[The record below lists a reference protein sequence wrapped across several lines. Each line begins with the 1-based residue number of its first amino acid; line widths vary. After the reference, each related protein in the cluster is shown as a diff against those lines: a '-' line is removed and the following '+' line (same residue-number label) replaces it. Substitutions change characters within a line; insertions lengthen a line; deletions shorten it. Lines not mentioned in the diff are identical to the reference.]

1 MKNIVLNIP
10 HSSINGVFDKNFGG
24 WQCNPYFM
32 DDCLK
37 KWTDWYTD
45 MLFNPL
51 SRKENVETIVF
62 PYSRFVCDV
71 ERLKND
77 PLENIGQ
84 GIIYTEF
91 DGYKRNLTEEQKK
104 NIMKLWE
111 KHQTNLQSAIKD
123 ENTVLIDCH
132 SFPSNLASN
141 DICIG
146 YNDDWSYNK
155 EIIDGIIKI
164 FEKEGY
170 SVEKNIPYSNSI
182 TPEKDF
188 PYNSVMIEVNKRI
201 YMNENL
207 MILEKNARQWMRWSG
222 TLEKIYNFL
231 QNV

>member
-1 MKNIVLNIP
+1 MRNIVLNIP
-10 HSSINGVFDKNFGG
+10 HSSINGVFDKNFGE
-24 WQCNPYFM
+24 WQCNPYFI

-84 GIIYTEF
+84 GIIYAEF

-104 NIMKLWE
+104 NIMKLWVE
-111 KHQTNLQSAIKD
+111 HQTNLQTAIKD
-123 ENTVLIDCH
+123 KNTVLIDCH
-132 SFPSNLASN
+132 SFPSYLANN

-146 YNDDWSYNK
+146 YNEDWSYNK
-155 EIIDGIIKI
+155 KLVDGIVKI
-164 FEKEGY
+164 FKKQGY
-170 SVEKNIPYSNSI
+170 SVEENIPYSNSI
-182 TPEKDF
+182 APEKNF
-188 PYNSVMIEVNKRI
+188 SYCSVMIEVNKRI
-201 YMNENL
+201 YINENL
-207 MILEKNARQWMRWSG
+207 MVLEKNARQWMRWSG
-222 TLEKIYNFL
+222 TLEKIYDFIQNF
-231 QNV
+231 

>member
-1 MKNIVLNIP
+1 MRNIVLNIP
-10 HSSINGVFDKNFGG
+10 HSSINGVYDKNFGK

-71 ERLKND
+71 EKLKND

-104 NIMKLWE
+104 NIMELWE
-111 KHQTNLQSAIKD
+111 EHQANLQTAIKD

-132 SFPSNLASN
+132 SFPSYLANN

-146 YNDDWSYNK
+146 YNEDWSYNK
-155 EIIDGIIKI
+155 KLVDGIVKK
-164 FEKEGY
+164 FKKQGY
-170 SVEKNIPYSNSI
+170 SVEENIPYSNSI
-182 TPEKDF
+182 TPEKNF
-188 PYNSVMIEVNKRI
+188 SYCSVMIEVNKRI

-207 MILEKNARQWMRWSG
+207 MVLEKNARQWMRWSG
-222 TLEKIYNFL
+222 TLEKIYDFIQNF
-231 QNV
+231 

>member
-1 MKNIVLNIP
+1 MRNIVLNIP
-10 HSSINGVFDKNFGG
+10 HSSINGVFDKNFGE
-24 WQCNPYFM
+24 WQCNPYFI

-91 DGYKRNLTEEQKK
+91 DGYKRILTEEQKK
-104 NIMKLWE
+104 NIMKLWIE
-111 KHQTNLQSAIKD
+111 HQVNLQTAIKD

-132 SFPSNLASN
+132 SFPSYLANN

-146 YNDDWSYNK
+146 YNEDWSYNK
-155 EIIDGIIKI
+155 KLVDGIVKI
-164 FEKEGY
+164 FKKQGY
-170 SVEKNIPYSNSI
+170 SVE
-182 TPEKDF
+182 E
-188 PYNSVMIEVNKRI
+188 NSVMIEVNKRI

-207 MILEKNARQWMRWSG
+207 MVLEKNARQWMRWSG
-222 TLEKIYNFL
+222 TLEKIYDFIQNF
-231 QNV
+231 

>member
-1 MKNIVLNIP
+1 MRNIVLNIP
-10 HSSINGVFDKNFGG
+10 HSSINGVFDKNFGE
-24 WQCNPYFM
+24 WQCNPYFI

-91 DGYKRNLTEEQKK
+91 DGYKRILTEEQKK
-104 NIMKLWE
+104 NIMKLWIE
-111 KHQTNLQSAIKD
+111 HQVNLQTAIKD

-132 SFPSNLASN
+132 SFPSYLANN

-146 YNDDWSYNK
+146 YNEDWSYNK
-155 EIIDGIIKI
+155 KLVDGIVKI
-164 FEKEGY
+164 FKKQGY
-170 SVEKNIPYSNSI
+170 SVEENIPYSNSI
-182 TPEKDF
+182 APEKNF
-188 PYNSVMIEVNKRI
+188 SYCSVMIEVNKRI

-207 MILEKNARQWMRWSG
+207 MVLEKNARQWMRWSG
-222 TLEKIYNFL
+222 TLGKIYDFIQNF
-231 QNV
+231 

>member
-1 MKNIVLNIP
+1 MRNIVLNIP
-10 HSSINGVFDKNFGG
+10 HSSINGVFDKNFGE
-24 WQCNPYFM
+24 WQCNPYFI

-91 DGYKRNLTEEQKK
+91 DGYKRILTEEQKK
-104 NIMKLWE
+104 NIMKLWIE
-111 KHQTNLQSAIKD
+111 HQVNLQTAIKD

-132 SFPSNLASN
+132 SFPSYLANN

-146 YNDDWSYNK
+146 YNEDWSYNK
-155 EIIDGIIKI
+155 KLVDGIVKI
-164 FEKEGY
+164 FKKQGY
-170 SVEKNIPYSNSI
+170 SVEENIPYSNSI
-182 TPEKDF
+182 APEKNF
-188 PYNSVMIEVNKRI
+188 SYCSVMIEVNKRI

-207 MILEKNARQWMRWSG
+207 MVLEKNARQWMRWSG
-222 TLEKIYNFL
+222 TLEKIYDFIQNF
-231 QNV
+231 

>member
-1 MKNIVLNIP
+1 MRNIVLNIP
-10 HSSINGVFDKNFGG
+10 HSSINGVFDKNFGE
-24 WQCNPYFM
+24 WQCNPYFI

-91 DGYKRNLTEEQKK
+91 DGYKRILTEEQKK
-104 NIMKLWE
+104 NIMKLWIE
-111 KHQTNLQSAIKD
+111 HQVNLQTAIKD

-132 SFPSNLASN
+132 SFPSYLANN
-141 DICIG
+141 DI
-146 YNDDWSYNK
+146 
-155 EIIDGIIKI
+155 
-164 FEKEGY
+164 
-170 SVEKNIPYSNSI
+170 
-182 TPEKDF
+182 
-188 PYNSVMIEVNKRI
+188 
-201 YMNENL
+201 
-207 MILEKNARQWMRWSG
+207 
-222 TLEKIYNFL
+222 
-231 QNV
+231 

>member
-10 HSSINGVFDKNFGG
+10 HSSTNGIYDKSFGE
-24 WQCNPYFM
+24 WPCNPYFVNY
-32 DDCLK
+32 CAN

-45 MLFNPL
+45 MLFSPL
-51 SRKENVETIVF
+51 SKKENVETIVF

-91 DGYKRNLTEEQKK
+91 DGYKRNLTEGQKK

-111 KHQTNLQSAIKD
+111 EHQTNLQSAIKD
-123 ENTVLIDCH
+123 ENTVLVDCH
-132 SFPSNLASN
+132 SFPSNLSNN

-155 EIIDGIIKI
+155 DIVNSIIKI

-170 SVEKNIPYSNSI
+170 SVERNIPYSNSI

-207 MILEKNARQWMRWSG
+207 MLLEKNARQWMRWGG

-231 QNV
+231 QNA

>member
-1 MKNIVLNIP
+1 MRSIVLNIP
-10 HSSINGVFDKNFGG
+10 HSSINGVFDKNFGE
-24 WQCNPYFM
+24 WQCNPYFI

-84 GIIYTEF
+84 GIIYAEF

-104 NIMKLWE
+104 NIMKLWVE
-111 KHQTNLQSAIKD
+111 HQTNLQTAIKD
-123 ENTVLIDCH
+123 KNTVLIDCH
-132 SFPSNLASN
+132 SFPSYLANN

-146 YNDDWSYNK
+146 YNEGWSYNK
-155 EIIDGIIKI
+155 KLVDGIVKI
-164 FEKEGY
+164 FKKQGY
-170 SVEKNIPYSNSI
+170 SVEENIPYSNSI
-182 TPEKDF
+182 APEKNF
-188 PYNSVMIEVNKRI
+188 SYCSVMIEVNKRI

-207 MILEKNARQWMRWSG
+207 MVLEKNARQWMRWSG
-222 TLEKIYNFL
+222 TLEKIYDFIQNF
-231 QNV
+231 